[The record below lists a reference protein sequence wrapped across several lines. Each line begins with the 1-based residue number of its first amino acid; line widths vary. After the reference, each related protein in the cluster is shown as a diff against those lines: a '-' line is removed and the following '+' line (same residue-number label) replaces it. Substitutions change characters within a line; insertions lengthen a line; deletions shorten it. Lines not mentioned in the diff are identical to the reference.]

1 MRYELHNY
9 ADLELPIIFHKDQI
23 RRNSFHYFHCHQ
35 NPELLLV
42 QKGRLWLN
50 LDGRKQEYAPGQ
62 MAVVDRNVL
71 HAFATPDSE
80 CVYYCLIIDHS
91 MCSGIK
97 KLPEQ
102 SSHPEVIQ
110 YYRQIIGEMDNRE
123 QNYRVVV
130 LALCRLILALLSRQ
144 AAQQELPRSSISP
157 KIELVRKATE
167 YLFQNFTQA
176 ISLESISAALNV
188 NKYYL
193 SHAFKEVTGKTVVQT
208 LQFVRCKNAQAL
220 LAIGKCNVAQA
231 AYSSGF
237 NHLSHFSK
245 VYKAC
250 MGQSPTADYRSQI
263 KLVD

>member
-1 MRYELHNY
+1 MRYELHTY
-9 ADLELPIIFHKDQI
+9 ADPKLPIIFRKDRI
-23 RRNSFHYFHCHQ
+23 RHDSFNYFHCHQ

-42 QKGRLWLN
+42 EKGRLWLN
-50 LDGRKQEYAPGQ
+50 LDGCKQEYGPGQ
-62 MAVVDRNVL
+62 MAVVGRNVL
-71 HAFATPDSE
+71 HAFATPEPE

-91 MCSGIK
+91 LCSGIQN
-97 KLPEQ
+97 LPEY
-102 SSHPEVIQ
+102 SSRPEIIHL
-110 YYRQIIGEMDNRE
+110 YRQVVQEMDSRE

-130 LALCRLILALLSRQ
+130 LALCELILALLSRQ
-144 AAQQELPRSSISP
+144 AAQQEPPRSSVSP

-167 YLFQNFTQA
+167 YLFQNFANAVT
-176 ISLESISAALNV
+176 LEGVSVALNV

-193 SHAFKEVTGKTVVQT
+193 SHVFKEVTGKTVVQT

-220 LAIGKCNVAQA
+220 LATGKCNVAQA

-250 MGQSPTADYRSQI
+250 MGQSPAEDYRSQI